1 MSSDNT
7 RRTSS
12 EKPLG
17 ALLRLAGLL
26 KPARGIMTAAILCIC
41 GFVTLNV
48 AAPKI
53 LGDATD
59 VIADTV
65 FGAGFDTG
73 RFVTLLLVA
82 ALMYAGSALLSWAQG
97 RLNARAVQLL
107 AHDLREAVEA
117 KLHRLPVS
125 YYDGQARGDVLSRAT
140 NDLDNVAQTLNQL
153 LAQLLTSTLMVIA
166 SLGMM
171 LLLSPVLA
179 LVSLMAVPLSALASV
194 VVTRRSQKHFVRQ
207 WEATGDVNALV
218 EETAT
223 GHETIKLFG
232 AQELMAKRF
241 AVHNEGLYS
250 ASSKAQFASGL
261 IIPLMAFVSNASYVG
276 VAIVGGLQF
285 LAGAM
290 SIGGI
295 QAFIQFNR
303 LFSQPLGQIG
313 GMAQVLQS
321 CAVSAGRVFE
331 LLDAPELAGD
341 AGSGLRTGADAAV
354 RPKAAFDVGTGAPA
368 AGRGVPRAA
377 DAVEITA
384 GQVSF
389 EHVSFSYRPET
400 PLIEDLTFRV
410 EPGETVAIVGH
421 TGAGKTTLVSL
432 LMRFREPAAGRI
444 TIDGADTAG
453 MDRDSLRRNFGVVLQ
468 DPWIFTGTIRENIE
482 YGLPGASEA
491 DIVAAAEASH
501 VDHFVRSLP
510 NGYSTMLSNG
520 GEPLSQGQR
529 QLLSI
534 ARARLSGRPVLI
546 LDEATSS
553 VDTRTEV
560 LIRQAM
566 HRLRSN
572 KTSFVIAH
580 RLSTIRDA
588 DLILVMDH
596 GRIVEH
602 GTHQSLL
609 ELGGYYARLHDAQFA
624 MGDGEF
630 AAVPAHAAKHRA
642 PQVNGQRSSHRTR
655 EAS

>member
-1 MSSDNT
+1 M
-7 RRTSS
+7 
-12 EKPLG
+12 
-17 ALLRLAGLL
+17 
-26 KPARGIMTAAILCIC
+26 KPARGVMTAAILCIC

-59 VIADTV
+59 VIAATV
-65 FGAGFDTG
+65 FGAQFNTG
-73 RFVTLLLVA
+73 RFVSLLLVA
-82 ALMYAGSALLSWAQG
+82 AAMYCVTALLSWAQG
-97 RLNARAVQLL
+97 RLNALAVQRL

-117 KLHRLPVS
+117 KLHRLPVA
-125 YYDGQARGDVLSRAT
+125 YYDGRSRGDVLSRAT
-140 NDLDNVAQTLNQL
+140 NDLDNVSQTLNQL
-153 LAQLLTSTLMVIA
+153 LSQLLTSTLMVIG

-171 LLLSPVLA
+171 LLLSPLLA
-179 LVSLMAVPLSALASV
+179 VVSLLAVPVSALASII
-194 VVTRRSQKHFVRQ
+194 VTRRSQKYFVRQ
-207 WEATGDVNALV
+207 WETTGDVNSLV

-223 GHETIKLFG
+223 GHETIKLFNVQP
-232 AQELMAKRF
+232 AMAVRF
-241 AVHNEGLYS
+241 AAHNDGLYA

-261 IIPLMAFVSNASYVG
+261 LVPLMGFVSNASYVG
-276 VAIVGGLQF
+276 VAIVGALQF

-290 SIGGI
+290 TIGGI

-321 CAVSAGRVFE
+321 CAVSASRVFE
-331 LLDAPELAGD
+331 LLDAAELTGEPAEPGVGARAD
-341 AGSGLRTGADAAV
+341 AGSSFDARFDAPSGRV
-354 RPKAAFDVGTGAPA
+354 AFE
-368 AGRGVPRAA
+368 R
-377 DAVEITA
+377 I
-384 GQVSF
+384 
-389 EHVSFSYRPET
+389 SFSYRPDA
-400 PLIEDLTFRV
+400 PLIEDLSFHV
-410 EPGETVAIVGH
+410 EPGQTVAIVGH

-432 LMRFREPAAGRI
+432 LMRFHELGSGRI
-444 TIDGADTAG
+444 TIDGVDIAG
-453 MDRDSLRRNFGVVLQ
+453 MGRDPLRRNFGVVLQ

-482 YGLPGASEA
+482 YGLPGASDAE
-491 DIVAAAEASH
+491 IVAAAEASH

-534 ARARLSGRPVLI
+534 ARARLSGRPILI

-602 GTHQSLL
+602 GTHHSLL
-609 ELGGYYARLHDAQFA
+609 ELGGHYARLHEAQFA
-624 MGDGEF
+624 AGGGEL
-630 AAVPAHAAKHRA
+630 AAMPVRSAKHRA
-642 PQVNGQRSSHRTR
+642 SQGER

>member
-1 MSSDNT
+1 
-7 RRTSS
+7 
-12 EKPLG
+12 
-17 ALLRLAGLL
+17 
-26 KPARGIMTAAILCIC
+26 MTAAVLCIC

-59 VIADTV
+59 VIADAV
-65 FGAGFDTG
+65 FGAQFNAG
-73 RFVTLLLVA
+73 RFVFLLLVA
-82 ALMYAGSALLSWAQG
+82 VSMYAVAALLSWAQG
-97 RLNARAVQLL
+97 RLNALAVQRL

-117 KLHRLPVS
+117 KLHRLPVA
-125 YYDGQARGDVLSRAT
+125 YYDGRSRGDVLSRAT

-153 LAQLLTSTLMVIA
+153 LAQLLTSTLMVIG

-171 LLLSPVLA
+171 LLLSPLLA
-179 LVSLMAVPLSALASV
+179 LVSLMAVPVSALASI
-194 VVTRRSQKHFVRQ
+194 VVTRRSQKYFVRQ
-207 WEATGDVNALV
+207 WEATGDVNSLV

-223 GHETIKLFG
+223 GHETIKLFS
-232 AQELMAKRF
+232 AQSAMAARF
-241 AVHNEGLYS
+241 AAHNDGLYS
-250 ASSKAQFASGL
+250 ASSQAQFASGL
-261 IIPLMAFVSNASYVG
+261 LVPLMAFVSNASYVG
-276 VAIVGGLQF
+276 VAIVGALQF

-321 CAVSAGRVFE
+321 CAVSASRVFE
-331 LLDAPELAGD
+331 LLDAPELTAEPGRGARMV
-341 AGSGLRTGADAAV
+341 AGSAAQSDAQFQT
-354 RPKAAFDVGTGAPA
+354 RFDAQFEAEFDARFDLPS
-368 AGRGVPRAA
+368 GR
-377 DAVEITA
+377 
-384 GQVSF
+384 VSF
-389 EHVSFSYRPET
+389 ERISFSYRADA
-400 PLIEDLTFRV
+400 PLIEDLSFRV
-410 EPGETVAIVGH
+410 EPGQTVAIVGH

-432 LMRFREPAAGRI
+432 LMRFHELGSGRI
-444 TIDGADTAG
+444 TIDGVDIAG
-453 MDRDSLRRNFGVVLQ
+453 MRRDALRRNFGVVLQ

-534 ARARLSGRPVLI
+534 ARARLSGRPILI

-602 GTHQSLL
+602 GTHHSLL
-609 ELGGYYARLHDAQFA
+609 ELGGHYARLHDAQFA
-624 MGDGEF
+624 AGDG
-630 AAVPAHAAKHRA
+630 ALAVMPVRTAKHRA
-642 PQVNGQRSSHRTR
+642 DQRER

>member
-1 MSSDNT
+1 MSS
-7 RRTSS
+7 
-12 EKPLG
+12 EGEHLAIPAKPSRS
-17 ALLRLAGLL
+17 LLRLVGLM
-26 KPARGIMTAAILCIC
+26 KPSLGIMTAAILCIC

-59 VIADTV
+59 VIAAAV
-65 FGAGFDTG
+65 FGAQFDAG
-73 RFVTLLLVA
+73 HFVFLLLLA
-82 ALMYAGSALLSWAQG
+82 AGMYCVTSLLSWAQG
-97 RLNARAVQLL
+97 RLNALAVQRL
-107 AHDLREAVEA
+107 AHDLREAVEG
-117 KLHRLPVS
+117 KLHRLPVA
-125 YYDGQARGDVLSRAT
+125 YYDGRSRGDVLSRAT
-140 NDLDNVAQTLNQL
+140 NDLDNVSQTLNQL
-153 LAQLLTSTLMVIA
+153 LSQLLTSTLMVIG
-166 SLGMM
+166 SLVMM
-171 LLLSPVLA
+171 LLLSPLLA
-179 LVSLMAVPLSALASV
+179 VVSLLAVPVSALASII
-194 VVTRRSQKHFVRQ
+194 VTRRSQKYFVRQ
-207 WEATGDVNALV
+207 WEATSDVNSLV

-223 GHETIKLFG
+223 GHETIKLFN
-232 AQELMAKRF
+232 AQSSMAVRF
-241 AVHNEGLYS
+241 ADHNDGLYA

-261 IIPLMAFVSNASYVG
+261 LVPLMAFVSNASYVG
-276 VAIVGGLQF
+276 VAIVGALQF

-313 GMAQVLQS
+313 GLAQVLQS
-321 CAVSAGRVFE
+321 CAVSASRVFE
-331 LLDAPELAGD
+331 LLDAAELTGERAEQGANARADSGPGLESRFD
-341 AGSGLRTGADAAV
+341 AQFDAPSGRVA
-354 RPKAAFDVGTGAPA
+354 
-368 AGRGVPRAA
+368 
-377 DAVEITA
+377 
-384 GQVSF
+384 F
-389 EHVSFSYRPET
+389 EHISFSYRPDA
-400 PLIEDLTFRV
+400 PLIEDLSFQV
-410 EPGETVAIVGH
+410 EPGQTVAIVGH

-432 LMRFREPAAGRI
+432 LMRFHELGSGRI
-444 TIDGADTAG
+444 TIDGVDIAG
-453 MDRDSLRRNFGVVLQ
+453 MGRDALRRNFGVVLQ

-482 YGLPGASEA
+482 YGFPGAGEA
-491 DIVAAAEASH
+491 EIVAAAEASH

-534 ARARLSGRPVLI
+534 ARARLSGRPILI

-602 GTHQSLL
+602 GTHHSLL
-609 ELGGYYARLHDAQFA
+609 ALGGHYAHLHEAQFA
-624 MGDGEF
+624 AGGGEL
-630 AAVPAHAAKHRA
+630 AAMPVRSAKHRA
-642 PQVNGQRSSHRTR
+642 GQGER

>member
-1 MSSDNT
+1 MKSADEPPAVT
-7 RRTSS
+7 AKPRRSLFRLVGLM
-12 EKPLG
+12 KPS
-17 ALLRLAGLL
+17 
-26 KPARGIMTAAILCIC
+26 RGIMTAAILCIW

-59 VIADTV
+59 VIAAAV
-65 FGAGFDTG
+65 FGAQFDAG
-73 RFVTLLLVA
+73 RFVFLLLLAAGMYCVA
-82 ALMYAGSALLSWAQG
+82 SLLSWVQG
-97 RLNARAVQLL
+97 RLNAFAVQRL
-107 AHDLREAVEA
+107 AYDLREAVEA
-117 KLHRLPVS
+117 KLHRLPLA
-125 YYDGQARGDVLSRAT
+125 YYDGRSRGDVLSRAT
-140 NDLDNVAQTLNQL
+140 NDLDNVSQTLNQL
-153 LAQLLTSTLMVIA
+153 LSQLLTSTLMVIG
-166 SLGMM
+166 SLAMM
-171 LLLSPVLA
+171 LLLSPLLA
-179 LVSLMAVPLSALASV
+179 VVSLLAVPVSALASI

-207 WEATGDVNALV
+207 WEATGDVNSLV

-223 GHETIKLFG
+223 GHETIKLFN
-232 AQELMAKRF
+232 AQPSMAVRF
-241 AVHNEGLYS
+241 ADHNDGLYA

-261 IIPLMAFVSNASYVG
+261 LAPIMAFVSNASYVG
-276 VAIVGGLQF
+276 VAIVGALQF

-321 CAVSAGRVFE
+321 CAVSARRVFE
-331 LLDAPELAGD
+331 LLDAAELTPEPAEPVAG
-341 AGSGLRTGADAAV
+341 ARADADSGFE
-354 RPKAAFDVGTGAPA
+354 PP
-368 AGRGVPRAA
+368 AGR
-377 DAVEITA
+377 
-384 GQVSF
+384 VSF
-389 EHVSFSYRPET
+389 ERISFSYRPDA
-400 PLIEDLTFRV
+400 PLIEDLSFEV
-410 EPGETVAIVGH
+410 GPGQTVAIVGH
-421 TGAGKTTLVSL
+421 TGAGKTTLISL
-432 LMRFREPAAGRI
+432 LMRFHELDAGRI
-444 TIDGADTAG
+444 TIDGVDIAG
-453 MDRDSLRRNFGVVLQ
+453 MGRDALRRNFGVVLQ

-491 DIVAAAEASH
+491 EIVAAAEASH

-510 NGYSTMLSNG
+510 NGYSTLLSNG
-520 GEPLSQGQR
+520 GEPLSLGQR

-534 ARARLSGRPVLI
+534 ARARLSGRPILI

-602 GTHQSLL
+602 GTHHSLL
-609 ELGGYYARLHDAQFA
+609 ALGGHYAHLHEAQFA
-624 MGDGEF
+624 AGGGEL
-630 AAVPAHAAKHRA
+630 AVIPARSAKHRA
-642 PQVNGQRSSHRTR
+642 AHGER
-655 EAS
+655 ETS

>member
-1 MSSDNT
+1 MSS
-7 RRTSS
+7 
-12 EKPLG
+12 EGEHLAGPAKPSRS
-17 ALLRLAGLL
+17 LLRLVGLM
-26 KPARGIMTAAILCIC
+26 KPSRGIMTTAIMCIC

-59 VIADTV
+59 VIAAAV
-65 FGAGFDTG
+65 FGAQFDAG
-73 RFVTLLLVA
+73 RFVFLLLVA
-82 ALMYAGSALLSWAQG
+82 TGMYCVTSLLSWAQG
-97 RLNARAVQLL
+97 RLNALAVQRL
-107 AHDLREAVEA
+107 AYDLREAVEA
-117 KLHRLPVS
+117 KLHRLPLA
-125 YYDGQARGDVLSRAT
+125 YYDGRSRGDVLSRAT
-140 NDLDNVAQTLNQL
+140 NDLDNVSQTLNQL
-153 LAQLLTSTLMVIA
+153 LSQLLTSTLMVIG

-171 LLLSPVLA
+171 LLLSPLLA
-179 LVSLMAVPLSALASV
+179 VVSLLAVPVSALASI
-194 VVTRRSQKHFVRQ
+194 VVTRRSQKYFVRQ
-207 WEATGDVNALV
+207 WEATGDVNSLV

-223 GHETIKLFG
+223 GHETIKLFN
-232 AQELMAKRF
+232 AQSSMAVRF
-241 AVHNEGLYS
+241 ADHNDGLYA

-261 IIPLMAFVSNASYVG
+261 LVPLMAFVSNASYVG
-276 VAIVGGLQF
+276 VAIVGALQF

-321 CAVSAGRVFE
+321 CAVSASRVFE
-331 LLDAPELAGD
+331 LLDAAELTREPAEPDGGARTD
-341 AGSGLRTGADAAV
+341 AGSGFESPSGRV
-354 RPKAAFDVGTGAPA
+354 AFE
-368 AGRGVPRAA
+368 R
-377 DAVEITA
+377 I
-384 GQVSF
+384 
-389 EHVSFSYRPET
+389 SFSYRPEA
-400 PLIEDLTFRV
+400 PLIEDLSFHV
-410 EPGETVAIVGH
+410 EPGQTVAIVGH
-421 TGAGKTTLVSL
+421 TGAGKTTLISL
-432 LMRFREPAAGRI
+432 LMRFHELGSGRI
-444 TIDGADTAG
+444 TIDGVDIAG
-453 MDRDSLRRNFGVVLQ
+453 MGRDVLRRNFGVVLQ

-491 DIVAAAEASH
+491 EIVAAAEASH

-520 GEPLSQGQR
+520 GDPLSQGQR

-534 ARARLSGRPVLI
+534 ARARLSGRPILI

-560 LIRQAM
+560 HIRQAM

-602 GTHQSLL
+602 GTHHSLL
-609 ELGGYYARLHDAQFA
+609 ELGGHYTHLHEAQYGAGGGELAA
-624 MGDGEF
+624 MP
-630 AAVPAHAAKHRA
+630 VKSAKHRA
-642 PQVNGQRSSHRTR
+642 GQGER

>member
-1 MSSDNT
+1 MSGDSAH
-7 RRTSS
+7 RTPA
-12 EKPLG
+12 EKP
-17 ALLRLAGLL
+17 APSLLRLAGLL
-26 KPARGIMTAAILCIC
+26 KPSRGVMTAAILCIC
-41 GFVTLNV
+41 GFATLNV

-59 VIADTV
+59 VIAATV
-65 FGAGFDTG
+65 FGAPFNTG
-73 RFVTLLLVA
+73 RFVMLLLVA
-82 ALMYAGSALLSWAQG
+82 ASMYAVASLLSWAQG
-97 RLNARAVQLL
+97 RLNALAVQRL

-117 KLHRLPVS
+117 KLHRLPVA
-125 YYDGQARGDVLSRAT
+125 YYDGRSRGDVLSRAT

-153 LAQLLTSTLMVIA
+153 LAQLLTSALMVIG

-171 LLLSPVLA
+171 LLLSPLLA
-179 LVSLMAVPLSALASV
+179 LVSLLAVPVSALASV
-194 VVTRRSQKHFVRQ
+194 VVTRRSQKYFVRQ
-207 WEATGDVNALV
+207 WEATGDVNSLV

-232 AQELMAKRF
+232 ARSAMADRF
-241 AVHNEGLYS
+241 AAHNDGLYS

-261 IIPLMAFVSNASYVG
+261 LMPLMAFVSNASYVG
-276 VAIVGGLQF
+276 VAIVGAFQF

-321 CAVSAGRVFE
+321 CAVSASRVFE
-331 LLDAPELAGD
+331 LLDEPELSTETATGV
-341 AGSGLRTGADAAV
+341 RTGAGSVTGSGRQPDAQ
-354 RPKAAFDVGTGAPA
+354 FDLPS
-368 AGRGVPRAA
+368 GR
-377 DAVEITA
+377 
-384 GQVSF
+384 VSF
-389 EHVSFSYRPET
+389 ERIVFSYRADA
-400 PLIEDLTFRV
+400 PLIEDLSFRV
-410 EPGETVAIVGH
+410 EPGQTVAIVGH
-421 TGAGKTTLVSL
+421 TGAGKTTLISL
-432 LMRFREPAAGRI
+432 LMRFHELGSGKI
-444 TIDGADTAG
+444 TIDGADIAG
-453 MDRDSLRRNFGVVLQ
+453 MGRDDLRRNFGVVLQ

-482 YGLPGASEA
+482 YGCPGASDA
-491 DIVAAAEASH
+491 DIVAAAEASY

-534 ARARLSGRPVLI
+534 ARARLSGRPILI

-602 GTHQSLL
+602 GTHHSLL
-609 ELGGYYARLHDAQFA
+609 ELGGHYARLHDAQFA
-624 MGDGEF
+624 VGDGEL
-630 AAVPAHAAKHRA
+630 AATPARTAKHRA
-642 PQVNGQRSSHRTR
+642 VRR
-655 EAS
+655 ESEDS

>member
-1 MSSDNT
+1 M
-7 RRTSS
+7 
-12 EKPLG
+12 
-17 ALLRLAGLL
+17 
-26 KPARGIMTAAILCIC
+26 KPARGVMTAAILCIC

-59 VIADTV
+59 VIAAAV
-65 FGAGFDTG
+65 FGARFDTG
-73 RFVTLLLVA
+73 RFVLLLLVA
-82 ALMYAGSALLSWAQG
+82 AAMYCVTALLSWAQG
-97 RLNARAVQLL
+97 RLNALAVQRLS
-107 AHDLREAVEA
+107 HDLREAVEA
-117 KLHRLPVS
+117 KLHRLPVA
-125 YYDGQARGDVLSRAT
+125 YYDGRSRGDVLSRAT
-140 NDLDNVAQTLNQL
+140 NDLDNVSQTLNQL
-153 LAQLLTSTLMVIA
+153 LSQLLTSTLMVIG

-171 LLLSPVLA
+171 LLLSPLLA
-179 LVSLMAVPLSALASV
+179 VVSLLAVPVSALASI
-194 VVTRRSQKHFVRQ
+194 VVTRRSQKYFVRQ
-207 WEATGDVNALV
+207 WEATGDVNSLV

-223 GHETIKLFG
+223 GHETIKLFN
-232 AQELMAKRF
+232 AQSAMAVRF
-241 AVHNEGLYS
+241 AAHNDGLYA

-261 IIPLMAFVSNASYVG
+261 LVPLMAFVSNASYVG
-276 VAIVGGLQF
+276 VAIVGALQF

-331 LLDAPELAGD
+331 LLDAAELTGEPAEPGVGARAD
-341 AGSGLRTGADAAV
+341 AGSG
-354 RPKAAFDVGTGAPA
+354 FDAPA
-368 AGRGVPRAA
+368 GRVA
-377 DAVEITA
+377 
-384 GQVSF
+384 F
-389 EHVSFSYRPET
+389 ERISFSYRPDA
-400 PLIEDLTFRV
+400 PLIEDLSFHV
-410 EPGETVAIVGH
+410 EPEQTVAIVGH

-432 LMRFREPAAGRI
+432 LMRFHELGSGRI
-444 TIDGADTAG
+444 TIDGVDIAG
-453 MDRDSLRRNFGVVLQ
+453 MGRDALRRNFGVVLQ

-491 DIVAAAEASH
+491 EIVAAAEASH

-534 ARARLSGRPVLI
+534 ARARLSGRPILI

-602 GTHQSLL
+602 GTHHSLL
-609 ELGGYYARLHDAQFA
+609 ERGGHYARLHEAQYA
-624 MGDGEF
+624 AGGGEL
-630 AAVPAHAAKHRA
+630 AVMPVRSAKHRA
-642 PQVNGQRSSHRTR
+642 SQGER

>member
-1 MSSDNT
+1 
-7 RRTSS
+7 
-12 EKPLG
+12 
-17 ALLRLAGLL
+17 
-26 KPARGIMTAAILCIC
+26 MTAAILCIC

-48 AAPKI
+48 AAPKV

-59 VIADTV
+59 VIAAAV
-65 FGAGFDTG
+65 FGAQFNTE
-73 RFVTLLLVA
+73 RFVLLLLVA
-82 ALMYAGSALLSWAQG
+82 ASMYAVASLLSWSQG
-97 RLNARAVQLL
+97 RLNALAVQRL

-117 KLHRLPVS
+117 KLHRLPVA
-125 YYDGQARGDVLSRAT
+125 YYDARSRGDVLSRAT

-153 LAQLLTSTLMVIA
+153 LAQLLTSALMAIG
-166 SLGMM
+166 SLAMM

-179 LVSLMAVPLSALASV
+179 VVSLLAVPLSALVSI
-194 VVTRRSQKHFVRQ
+194 VVTRRSQKYFVRQ
-207 WEATGDVNALV
+207 WEATGDVNSLV

-223 GHETIKLFG
+223 GHKTIKLFG
-232 AQELMAKRF
+232 AKSAMAARF
-241 AVHNEGLYS
+241 ADHNDGLYF

-261 IIPLMAFVSNASYVG
+261 LVPLMAFVSNASYVG

-321 CAVSAGRVFE
+321 CAVSASRVFE
-331 LLDAPELAGD
+331 LLDAAELTGEPTETGYGVGAEAAPGV
-341 AGSGLRTGADAAV
+341 GGGLDSR
-354 RPKAAFDVGTGAPA
+354 FDFP
-368 AGRGVPRAA
+368 AGR
-377 DAVEITA
+377 I
-384 GQVSF
+384 SF
-389 EHVSFSYRPET
+389 DRISFSYRPDA
-400 PLIEDLTFRV
+400 PLIEDLSFTV
-410 EPGETVAIVGH
+410 EPGQTVAIVGH
-421 TGAGKTTLVSL
+421 TGAGKTTLISL
-432 LMRFREPAAGRI
+432 LMRFHELDSGRI
-444 TIDGADTAG
+444 TIDGVDIAG
-453 MDRDSLRRNFGVVLQ
+453 MGRDVLRRNFGVVLQ

-534 ARARLSGRPVLI
+534 ARARLSGRPLLI

-566 HRLRSN
+566 HRLRRN

-602 GTHQSLL
+602 GTHHSLL
-609 ELGGYYARLHDAQFA
+609 ELGGHYSRLHEAQFA
-624 MGDGEF
+624 VGDGE
-630 AAVPAHAAKHRA
+630 AAAAPVRTAKHRA
-642 PQVNGQRSSHRTR
+642 VQR
-655 EAS
+655 EGNAS

>member
-1 MSSDNT
+1 
-7 RRTSS
+7 
-12 EKPLG
+12 
-17 ALLRLAGLL
+17 
-26 KPARGIMTAAILCIC
+26 MTTAILCIC

-59 VIADTV
+59 VIAAAV
-65 FGAGFDTG
+65 FGAQFDAG
-73 RFVTLLLVA
+73 RFVFLLLLA
-82 ALMYAGSALLSWAQG
+82 AGMYCVTSLLSWAQG
-97 RLNARAVQLL
+97 RLNALAVQRL
-107 AHDLREAVEA
+107 AYDLREAVEA
-117 KLHRLPVS
+117 KLHRLPVA
-125 YYDGQARGDVLSRAT
+125 YYDGRSRGDVLSRAT
-140 NDLDNVAQTLNQL
+140 NDLDNVSQTLNQL
-153 LAQLLTSTLMVIA
+153 LSQLLTSTLMVIG

-171 LLLSPVLA
+171 LLLSPLLA
-179 LVSLMAVPLSALASV
+179 LVSLLAVPVSALASI
-194 VVTRRSQKHFVRQ
+194 VVTRRSQKYFVRQ
-207 WEATGDVNALV
+207 WEATGDVNSLV

-223 GHETIKLFG
+223 GHETIKLFN
-232 AQELMAKRF
+232 AQSSMAVRF
-241 AVHNEGLYS
+241 ADHNDGLYA

-261 IIPLMAFVSNASYVG
+261 LVPLMAFVSNASYVG
-276 VAIVGGLQF
+276 VAIVGALQF

-321 CAVSAGRVFE
+321 CAVSASRVFE
-331 LLDAPELAGD
+331 LLDAAELTREPEEPDDGARAV
-341 AGSGLRTGADAAV
+341 AGS
-354 RPKAAFDVGTGAPA
+354 AFDSRFDAPS
-368 AGRGVPRAA
+368 GRVAFER
-377 DAVEITA
+377 I
-384 GQVSF
+384 SF
-389 EHVSFSYRPET
+389 RYRPDA
-400 PLIEDLTFRV
+400 PLIEDLSFHV
-410 EPGETVAIVGH
+410 EPGQTVAIVGH
-421 TGAGKTTLVSL
+421 TGAGKTTLISL
-432 LMRFREPAAGRI
+432 LMRFHELGSGRI
-444 TIDGADTAG
+444 TIDGVDIAG
-453 MDRDSLRRNFGVVLQ
+453 MGRDALRRNFGVVLQ

-491 DIVAAAEASH
+491 EIVAAAEASH

-520 GEPLSQGQR
+520 GDPLSQGQR

-534 ARARLSGRPVLI
+534 ARARLSGRPILI

-560 LIRQAM
+560 LIRQAL

-602 GTHQSLL
+602 GTHHSLL
-609 ELGGYYARLHDAQFA
+609 ELGGHYTHLHEAQYAAGGGELAA
-624 MGDGEF
+624 MP
-630 AAVPAHAAKHRA
+630 VKSAKHRA
-642 PQVNGQRSSHRTR
+642 GQGER

>member
-1 MSSDNT
+1 
-7 RRTSS
+7 
-12 EKPLG
+12 
-17 ALLRLAGLL
+17 
-26 KPARGIMTAAILCIC
+26 MTAAILCIC

-59 VIADTV
+59 VIAAAV
-65 FGAGFDTG
+65 FGAQFDAG
-73 RFVTLLLVA
+73 RFVFLLLVA
-82 ALMYAGSALLSWAQG
+82 AGMYCVTSLLSWAQG
-97 RLNARAVQLL
+97 RLNALAVQRL
-107 AHDLREAVEA
+107 AYDLREAVEA
-117 KLHRLPVS
+117 KLHRLPLA
-125 YYDGQARGDVLSRAT
+125 YYDGRSRGEVLSRAT
-140 NDLDNVAQTLNQL
+140 NDLDNVSQTLNQL
-153 LAQLLTSTLMVIA
+153 LSQLLTSTLMVIG
-166 SLGMM
+166 SLAMM
-171 LLLSPVLA
+171 LLLSPLLA
-179 LVSLMAVPLSALASV
+179 VVSLMAVPVSALASI
-194 VVTRRSQKHFVRQ
+194 VVTRRSQKYFVRQ
-207 WEATGDVNALV
+207 WEATGDVNSLV

-223 GHETIKLFG
+223 GHETIKLFN
-232 AQELMAKRF
+232 AQSSMAARF
-241 AVHNEGLYS
+241 AEHNDGLYA

-261 IIPLMAFVSNASYVG
+261 LVPLMAFVSNASYVG
-276 VAIVGGLQF
+276 VAIVGALQF
-285 LAGAM
+285 LAGRM

-331 LLDAPELAGD
+331 LLDAAELTAELSEQ
-341 AGSGLRTGADAAV
+341 GSGARAEDSSFDARFDLPSGRV
-354 RPKAAFDVGTGAPA
+354 AFE
-368 AGRGVPRAA
+368 R
-377 DAVEITA
+377 I
-384 GQVSF
+384 
-389 EHVSFSYRPET
+389 SFSYRPDA
-400 PLIEDLTFRV
+400 PLIEDLSFHV
-410 EPGETVAIVGH
+410 EPGQTVAIVGH

-432 LMRFREPAAGRI
+432 LMRFHELGSGRI
-444 TIDGADTAG
+444 TIDGVDIAG
-453 MDRDSLRRNFGVVLQ
+453 MGRDALRRNFGVVLQ

-491 DIVAAAEASH
+491 DVVAAAEASH

-520 GEPLSQGQR
+520 GDPLSQGQR

-534 ARARLSGRPVLI
+534 ARARLSGRPILI

-602 GTHQSLL
+602 GTHHSLL
-609 ELGGYYARLHDAQFA
+609 ELGGHYTRLHEAQYALGGGELAA
-624 MGDGEF
+624 MP
-630 AAVPAHAAKHRA
+630 VKSAKHRA
-642 PQVNGQRSSHRTR
+642 GQGER

>member
-1 MSSDNT
+1 
-7 RRTSS
+7 
-12 EKPLG
+12 
-17 ALLRLAGLL
+17 
-26 KPARGIMTAAILCIC
+26 MTTAILCIC
-41 GFVTLNV
+41 GFATLNV

-59 VIADTV
+59 VIAATV
-65 FGAGFDTG
+65 FGAPFNTG
-73 RFVTLLLVA
+73 RFVMLLLVA
-82 ALMYAGSALLSWAQG
+82 ASMYAIASLLSWAQG
-97 RLNARAVQLL
+97 RLNAIAVQRL

-117 KLHRLPVS
+117 KLHRLPVA
-125 YYDGQARGDVLSRAT
+125 YYDGRSRGDVLSRAT

-153 LAQLLTSTLMVIA
+153 LAQLLTSVLMVIG

-171 LLLSPVLA
+171 LLLSPLLA
-179 LVSLMAVPLSALASV
+179 LVSLLAVPISALASV
-194 VVTRRSQKHFVRQ
+194 VVTRRSQKYFVRQ
-207 WEATGDVNALV
+207 WEATGDVNSLV

-232 AQELMAKRF
+232 AQSAMAVRF
-241 AVHNEGLYS
+241 AAHNDGLYS

-261 IIPLMAFVSNASYVG
+261 LMPLMAFVSNASYVG
-276 VAIVGGLQF
+276 VAIVGALQF

-321 CAVSAGRVFE
+321 CAVSASRVFE
-331 LLDAPELAGD
+331 LLDEPELSTEIGTGVRTE
-341 AGSGLRTGADAAV
+341 AGSVMGSGGQPDAQ
-354 RPKAAFDVGTGAPA
+354 FDLPS
-368 AGRGVPRAA
+368 GR
-377 DAVEITA
+377 I
-384 GQVSF
+384 SF
-389 EHVSFSYRPET
+389 EHIAFSYRADA
-400 PLIEDLTFRV
+400 PLIEDLSFRV
-410 EPGETVAIVGH
+410 EPGQTVAIVGH
-421 TGAGKTTLVSL
+421 TGAGKTTLISL
-432 LMRFREPAAGRI
+432 LMRFHELGSGKI
-444 TIDGADTAG
+444 TIDGADIADMG
-453 MDRDSLRRNFGVVLQ
+453 RDALRRNFGVVLQ

-482 YGLPGASEA
+482 YGRPGASDA

-510 NGYSTMLSNG
+510 NGYSTLLSNG

-534 ARARLSGRPVLI
+534 ARARLSGRPILI

-602 GTHQSLL
+602 GTHHSLL
-609 ELGGYYARLHDAQFA
+609 ELGGHYARLHDAQFA
-624 MGDGEF
+624 VGDGEL
-630 AAVPAHAAKHRA
+630 AVTPARTAKHRGV
-642 PQVNGQRSSHRTR
+642 QGES

>member
-1 MSSDNT
+1 
-7 RRTSS
+7 
-12 EKPLG
+12 
-17 ALLRLAGLL
+17 
-26 KPARGIMTAAILCIC
+26 MTTGILCIC

-59 VIADTV
+59 VIVAAV
-65 FGAGFDTG
+65 FGAQFDAG
-73 RFVTLLLVA
+73 RFVFLLLVA
-82 ALMYAGSALLSWAQG
+82 AGMYCVTSLLSWAQG
-97 RLNARAVQLL
+97 RLNALAVQRL
-107 AHDLREAVEA
+107 AYDLREAVEA
-117 KLHRLPVS
+117 KLHRLPLA
-125 YYDGQARGDVLSRAT
+125 YYDGRSRGEVLSRAT
-140 NDLDNVAQTLNQL
+140 NDLDNVSQTLNQL
-153 LAQLLTSTLMVIA
+153 LSQLLTSTLMVIG
-166 SLGMM
+166 SLAMM
-171 LLLSPVLA
+171 LLLSPLLA
-179 LVSLMAVPLSALASV
+179 VVSLMAVPVSALASI
-194 VVTRRSQKHFVRQ
+194 VVTRRSQKYFVRQ
-207 WEATGDVNALV
+207 WEATGDVNSLV

-223 GHETIKLFG
+223 GHETIKLFN
-232 AQELMAKRF
+232 AQSSMAVRF
-241 AVHNEGLYS
+241 ADHNDGLYA

-261 IIPLMAFVSNASYVG
+261 LVPLMAFVSNASYVG
-276 VAIVGGLQF
+276 VAIVGALQF
-285 LAGAM
+285 LAGRM

-331 LLDAPELAGD
+331 LLDAAELTAELSEEGSSARTD
-341 AGSGLRTGADAAV
+341 AGSG
-354 RPKAAFDVGTGAPA
+354 FDSPS
-368 AGRGVPRAA
+368 GRVA
-377 DAVEITA
+377 
-384 GQVSF
+384 F
-389 EHVSFSYRPET
+389 EHISFSYRPDA
-400 PLIEDLTFRV
+400 PLIEDLSFHV
-410 EPGETVAIVGH
+410 EPGQTVAIVGH
-421 TGAGKTTLVSL
+421 TGAGKTTLISL
-432 LMRFREPAAGRI
+432 LMRFHELGSGRI
-444 TIDGADTAG
+444 TIDGVDIAG
-453 MDRDSLRRNFGVVLQ
+453 MGRDVLRRNFGVVLQ

-491 DIVAAAEASH
+491 EIVAAAEASH

-520 GEPLSQGQR
+520 GDPLSQGQR

-534 ARARLSGRPVLI
+534 ARARLSGRPILI

-602 GTHQSLL
+602 GTHHSLL
-609 ELGGYYARLHDAQFA
+609 ELGGHYTHLHEAQYAAGGGELAA
-624 MGDGEF
+624 MP
-630 AAVPAHAAKHRA
+630 VKSAKHRA
-642 PQVNGQRSSHRTR
+642 GQGER

>member
-1 MSSDNT
+1 
-7 RRTSS
+7 
-12 EKPLG
+12 
-17 ALLRLAGLL
+17 
-26 KPARGIMTAAILCIC
+26 MTAAILCIC

-59 VIADTV
+59 VIAAAV
-65 FGAGFDTG
+65 FGAQFDAG
-73 RFVTLLLVA
+73 RFVFLLLVA
-82 ALMYAGSALLSWAQG
+82 AGMYCVTSLLSWVQG
-97 RLNARAVQLL
+97 RLNALAVQRL

-117 KLHRLPVS
+117 KLHRLPVA
-125 YYDGQARGDVLSRAT
+125 YYDGRTRGDVLSRAT
-140 NDLDNVAQTLNQL
+140 NDLDNVSQTLNQL
-153 LAQLLTSTLMVIA
+153 LSQLLTSTLMVIG
-166 SLGMM
+166 SLAMM
-171 LLLSPVLA
+171 LLLSPLLA
-179 LVSLMAVPLSALASV
+179 VVSLLAVPVSALASI
-194 VVTRRSQKHFVRQ
+194 VVTRRSQKYFVRQ
-207 WEATGDVNALV
+207 WEATGDVNSLV

-223 GHETIKLFG
+223 GHETIKLFN
-232 AQELMAKRF
+232 AQSAMAVRF
-241 AVHNEGLYS
+241 ADHNDGLYA

-261 IIPLMAFVSNASYVG
+261 LVPLMAFVSNASYVG
-276 VAIVGGLQF
+276 VAIVGALQF

-290 SIGGI
+290 TIGGI

-321 CAVSAGRVFE
+321 CAVSASRVFE
-331 LLDAPELAGD
+331 LLDAAELAGEPSE
-341 AGSGLRTGADAAV
+341 GSGARADGSSFDARFDLPSGRV
-354 RPKAAFDVGTGAPA
+354 AFE
-368 AGRGVPRAA
+368 R
-377 DAVEITA
+377 I
-384 GQVSF
+384 
-389 EHVSFSYRPET
+389 SFSYRPDA
-400 PLIEDLTFRV
+400 PLIEDLSFHV
-410 EPGETVAIVGH
+410 EPGQTVAIVGH

-432 LMRFREPAAGRI
+432 LMRFHELGSGRI
-444 TIDGADTAG
+444 TIDGVDIAG
-453 MDRDSLRRNFGVVLQ
+453 MGRDALRRNFGVVLQ

-491 DIVAAAEASH
+491 DVVAAAEASH

-534 ARARLSGRPVLI
+534 ARARLSGRPILI

-602 GTHQSLL
+602 GTHHSLL
-609 ELGGYYARLHDAQFA
+609 VLGGHYAHLHEAQFA
-624 MGDGEF
+624 AGGGGLTVMP
-630 AAVPAHAAKHRA
+630 VRSAKHRA
-642 PQVNGQRSSHRTR
+642 EHGER
-655 EAS
+655 EANEPA

>member
-1 MSSDNT
+1 MSSEGEHLAVT
-7 RRTSS
+7 A
-12 EKPLG
+12 KPSR
-17 ALLRLAGLL
+17 ALLRLVGLM
-26 KPARGIMTAAILCIC
+26 KPSKGIMTTAILCIC

-59 VIADTV
+59 VIAAAV
-65 FGAGFDTG
+65 FGAQFDAG
-73 RFVTLLLVA
+73 RFVFLLLLA
-82 ALMYAGSALLSWAQG
+82 AGMYCVTSLLSWAQG
-97 RLNARAVQLL
+97 RLNALAVQRL
-107 AHDLREAVEA
+107 AYDLREAVEA
-117 KLHRLPVS
+117 KLHRLPVA
-125 YYDGQARGDVLSRAT
+125 YYDGRSRGDVLSRAT
-140 NDLDNVAQTLNQL
+140 NDLDNVSQTLNQL
-153 LAQLLTSTLMVIA
+153 LSQLLTSTLMVIG

-171 LLLSPVLA
+171 LLLSPLLA
-179 LVSLMAVPLSALASV
+179 VVSLLAVPVSALASI
-194 VVTRRSQKHFVRQ
+194 VVTRRSQKYFVRQ
-207 WEATGDVNALV
+207 WEATGDVNSLV

-223 GHETIKLFG
+223 GHETIKLFN
-232 AQELMAKRF
+232 AQSSMAVRF
-241 AVHNEGLYS
+241 ADHNDGLYA

-261 IIPLMAFVSNASYVG
+261 LVPLMAFVSNASYVG
-276 VAIVGGLQF
+276 VAIVGALQF

-290 SIGGI
+290 TIGGI

-321 CAVSAGRVFE
+321 CAVSASRVFE
-331 LLDAPELAGD
+331 LLDAAELTREPAEPDGGARAD
-341 AGSGLRTGADAAV
+341 AGSGFDSRFDAPSGRV
-354 RPKAAFDVGTGAPA
+354 AFE
-368 AGRGVPRAA
+368 R
-377 DAVEITA
+377 I
-384 GQVSF
+384 
-389 EHVSFSYRPET
+389 SFSYRPEA
-400 PLIEDLTFRV
+400 PLIEDLSFHV
-410 EPGETVAIVGH
+410 EPGQTVAIVGH
-421 TGAGKTTLVSL
+421 TGAGKTTLISL
-432 LMRFREPAAGRI
+432 LMRFHELGSGRI
-444 TIDGADTAG
+444 TIDGVDIASMG
-453 MDRDSLRRNFGVVLQ
+453 RDALRRNFGVVLQ

-491 DIVAAAEASH
+491 EIVAAAEASH

-520 GEPLSQGQR
+520 GDPLSQGQR

-534 ARARLSGRPVLI
+534 ARARLSGRPILI

-602 GTHQSLL
+602 GTHHSLL
-609 ELGGYYARLHDAQFA
+609 ALGGHYTHLHEAQYAAGGDELAA
-624 MGDGEF
+624 MP
-630 AAVPAHAAKHRA
+630 VKSAKHRA
-642 PQVNGQRSSHRTR
+642 GQGER

>member
-1 MSSDNT
+1 MSSEGEHPGVTPNPS
-7 RRTSS
+7 RS
-12 EKPLG
+12 
-17 ALLRLAGLL
+17 LLRLVGLM

-59 VIADTV
+59 VIAAAV
-65 FGAGFDTG
+65 FGAQFDAG
-73 RFVTLLLVA
+73 RFVFLLLVA
-82 ALMYAGSALLSWAQG
+82 AGMYCVTSLLSWAQG
-97 RLNARAVQLL
+97 RLNALAVQRL
-107 AHDLREAVEA
+107 AYDLREAVEA
-117 KLHRLPVS
+117 KLHRLPLA
-125 YYDGQARGDVLSRAT
+125 YYDGRSRGEVLSRAT
-140 NDLDNVAQTLNQL
+140 NDLDNVSQTLNQL
-153 LAQLLTSTLMVIA
+153 LSQLLTSTLMVIG
-166 SLGMM
+166 SLAMM
-171 LLLSPVLA
+171 LLLSPLLA
-179 LVSLMAVPLSALASV
+179 VVSLMAVPVSALASI
-194 VVTRRSQKHFVRQ
+194 VVTRRSQKYFVRQ
-207 WEATGDVNALV
+207 WEATGDVNSLV

-223 GHETIKLFG
+223 GHETIKLFN
-232 AQELMAKRF
+232 AQSSMAVRF
-241 AVHNEGLYS
+241 ADHNDGLYA

-261 IIPLMAFVSNASYVG
+261 LVPLMAFVSNASYVG
-276 VAIVGGLQF
+276 VAIVGALQF
-285 LAGAM
+285 LAGRM

-331 LLDAPELAGD
+331 LLDAPELTAELSEQ
-341 AGSGLRTGADAAV
+341 GSGARADGSS
-354 RPKAAFDVGTGAPA
+354 FDARFDLPS
-368 AGRGVPRAA
+368 GRVA
-377 DAVEITA
+377 
-384 GQVSF
+384 F
-389 EHVSFSYRPET
+389 EHISFSYRPDA
-400 PLIEDLTFRV
+400 PLIEDLSFHV
-410 EPGETVAIVGH
+410 EPGQTVAIVGH
-421 TGAGKTTLVSL
+421 TGAGKTTLISL
-432 LMRFREPAAGRI
+432 LMRFHELGSGRI
-444 TIDGADTAG
+444 TIDGVDIAG
-453 MDRDSLRRNFGVVLQ
+453 MGRDALRRNFGVVLQ

-491 DIVAAAEASH
+491 DVVAAAEASH

-534 ARARLSGRPVLI
+534 ARARLSGRPILI

-602 GTHQSLL
+602 GTHHSLL
-609 ELGGYYARLHDAQFA
+609 ELGGHYARLHEAQFA
-624 MGDGEF
+624 AGGGEL
-630 AAVPAHAAKHRA
+630 AEIPVRSAKHRA
-642 PQVNGQRSSHRTR
+642 EQGKR
-655 EAS
+655 EANEPA

>member
-1 MSSDNT
+1 MSSEGEHLAVT
-7 RRTSS
+7 A
-12 EKPLG
+12 KPSRS
-17 ALLRLAGLL
+17 LLRLVGLM
-26 KPARGIMTAAILCIC
+26 KPSRGIMTTAILCIC

-59 VIADTV
+59 VIAAAV
-65 FGAGFDTG
+65 FGAQFDAG
-73 RFVTLLLVA
+73 RFVFLLLLAAGMYCVA
-82 ALMYAGSALLSWAQG
+82 SLLSWAQG
-97 RLNARAVQLL
+97 RLNALAVQRL
-107 AHDLREAVEA
+107 AYDLREAVEA
-117 KLHRLPVS
+117 KLHRLPVAH
-125 YYDGQARGDVLSRAT
+125 YDGRSRGDVLSRAT
-140 NDLDNVAQTLNQL
+140 NDLDNVSQTLNQL
-153 LAQLLTSTLMVIA
+153 LSQLLTSTLMVIG

-171 LLLSPVLA
+171 LLLSPLLA
-179 LVSLMAVPLSALASV
+179 VVSLLAVPVSALASI
-194 VVTRRSQKHFVRQ
+194 VVTRRSQKYFVRQ
-207 WEATGDVNALV
+207 WEATGDVNSLV

-223 GHETIKLFG
+223 GHETIKLFN
-232 AQELMAKRF
+232 AQSSMAVRF
-241 AVHNEGLYS
+241 ADHNDGLYA

-261 IIPLMAFVSNASYVG
+261 LVPLMAFVSNASYVG
-276 VAIVGGLQF
+276 VAIVGALQF

-321 CAVSAGRVFE
+321 CAVSASRVFE
-331 LLDAPELAGD
+331 LLDAAELTRDPEEPDGGARAD
-341 AGSGLRTGADAAV
+341 AGSGFDSPSGSV
-354 RPKAAFDVGTGAPA
+354 AFE
-368 AGRGVPRAA
+368 R
-377 DAVEITA
+377 I
-384 GQVSF
+384 
-389 EHVSFSYRPET
+389 SFSYRPEA
-400 PLIEDLTFRV
+400 PLIEDLSFHV
-410 EPGETVAIVGH
+410 EPGQTVAIVGH
-421 TGAGKTTLVSL
+421 TGAGKTTLISL
-432 LMRFREPAAGRI
+432 LMRFHELGSGRI
-444 TIDGADTAG
+444 TIDGVDIAG
-453 MDRDSLRRNFGVVLQ
+453 MGRDALRRNFGVVLQ

-491 DIVAAAEASH
+491 EIVAAAEASH

-520 GEPLSQGQR
+520 GDPLSQGQR

-534 ARARLSGRPVLI
+534 ARARLSGRPILI

-602 GTHQSLL
+602 GTHHSLL
-609 ELGGYYARLHDAQFA
+609 GLGGHYARLHEAQYAAGGDELAA
-624 MGDGEF
+624 MP
-630 AAVPAHAAKHRA
+630 VKSAKHRA
-642 PQVNGQRSSHRTR
+642 GQGER

>member
-1 MSSDNT
+1 MSGDSAHRT
-7 RRTSS
+7 RT
-12 EKPLG
+12 EKP
-17 ALLRLAGLL
+17 ARSLLRLAGLL
-26 KPARGIMTAAILCIC
+26 KPARGVMTAAILCIC
-41 GFVTLNV
+41 GFATLNV

-59 VIADTV
+59 VIAAAV
-65 FGAGFDTG
+65 FGGQFNTE
-73 RFVTLLLVA
+73 RFVSLLLVA
-82 ALMYAGSALLSWAQG
+82 ASMYAVASLLSWAQG
-97 RLNARAVQLL
+97 RLNALAVQRL

-117 KLHRLPVS
+117 KLHRLPVA
-125 YYDGQARGDVLSRAT
+125 YYDGRSRGDVLSRAT

-153 LAQLLTSTLMVIA
+153 LPQLLTSALMVIG

-171 LLLSPVLA
+171 LLLSPLLA
-179 LVSLMAVPLSALASV
+179 LVSLLAVPVSALASV
-194 VVTRRSQKHFVRQ
+194 VVTRRSQKYFVRQ
-207 WEATGDVNALV
+207 WEATGDVNSLV

-232 AQELMAKRF
+232 AQSAMAARF
-241 AVHNEGLYS
+241 ATHNDGLYS

-261 IIPLMAFVSNASYVG
+261 LTPLMAFVSNASYVG
-276 VAIVGGLQF
+276 VAIVGALQF
-285 LAGAM
+285 LAGTM

-321 CAVSAGRVFE
+321 CAVSASRVFE
-331 LLDAPELAGD
+331 LLDEPELSTEIGTGVRSD
-341 AGSGLRTGADAAV
+341 AGSATESLRQPDAQ
-354 RPKAAFDVGTGAPA
+354 FDLRS
-368 AGRGVPRAA
+368 GR
-377 DAVEITA
+377 
-384 GQVSF
+384 VSF
-389 EHVSFSYRPET
+389 EHIAFSYRADA
-400 PLIEDLTFRV
+400 PLIENLSFRV
-410 EPGETVAIVGH
+410 EPGQTVAIVGH
-421 TGAGKTTLVSL
+421 TGAGKTTLISL
-432 LMRFREPAAGRI
+432 LMRFHELGSGKI
-444 TIDGADTAG
+444 TIDGTDIAG
-453 MDRDSLRRNFGVVLQ
+453 MGRDALRRNFGVVLQ

-482 YGLPGASEA
+482 YGRPGASDA
-491 DIVAAAEASH
+491 DIVAVAEASY

-534 ARARLSGRPVLI
+534 ARARLSGRPILI

-602 GTHQSLL
+602 GTHHSLL
-609 ELGGYYARLHDAQFA
+609 KLGGHYARLHDAQFA
-624 MGDGEF
+624 VGDGEL
-630 AAVPAHAAKHRA
+630 AATPARTAKHRA
-642 PQVNGQRSSHRTR
+642 VQGER

>member
-1 MSSDNT
+1 MS
-7 RRTSS
+7 
-12 EKPLG
+12 
-17 ALLRLAGLL
+17 
-26 KPARGIMTAAILCIC
+26 AAILCIC
-41 GFVTLNV
+41 GFATLNV

-59 VIADTV
+59 VIAVAV
-65 FGAGFDTG
+65 FGGPFNSE
-73 RFVTLLLVA
+73 RFVLLLLVA
-82 ALMYAGSALLSWAQG
+82 ASMYAVASLLSWAQG
-97 RLNARAVQLL
+97 RLNALAVQRL

-117 KLHRLPVS
+117 KLHRLPVAF
-125 YYDGQARGDVLSRAT
+125 YDGRSRGDVLSRAT

-153 LAQLLTSTLMVIA
+153 LPQLLTSALMVVG

-171 LLLSPVLA
+171 LLLSPLLA
-179 LVSLMAVPLSALASV
+179 LVSLLAVPVSALASV
-194 VVTRRSQKHFVRQ
+194 VVTRRSQKYFVRQ
-207 WEATGDVNALV
+207 WEATGDVNSLV

-232 AQELMAKRF
+232 AQSAMAARF
-241 AVHNEGLYS
+241 ATHNDGLYS

-261 IIPLMAFVSNASYVG
+261 LMPLMAFVSNASYVG
-276 VAIVGGLQF
+276 VAIVGALQF

-313 GMAQVLQS
+313 GMAQILQS
-321 CAVSAGRVFE
+321 CAVSASRVFE
-331 LLDAPELAGD
+331 LLDEPELSTEIGT
-341 AGSGLRTGADAAV
+341 GVRTGAGSVTESGRQPDAQ
-354 RPKAAFDVGTGAPA
+354 FDLPS
-368 AGRGVPRAA
+368 GR
-377 DAVEITA
+377 
-384 GQVSF
+384 VSF
-389 EHVSFSYRPET
+389 EHIAFSYRADA
-400 PLIEDLTFRV
+400 PLIEDLSFRV
-410 EPGETVAIVGH
+410 EPGQTVAIVGH
-421 TGAGKTTLVSL
+421 TGAGKTTLISL
-432 LMRFREPAAGRI
+432 LMRFHELASGKI
-444 TIDGADTAG
+444 TIDGADIADMG
-453 MDRDSLRRNFGVVLQ
+453 RDALRRNFGVVLQ

-482 YGLPGASEA
+482 YGRPGASDA
-491 DIVAAAEASH
+491 DIVAAAEASY

-534 ARARLSGRPVLI
+534 ARARLSGRPILI

-602 GTHQSLL
+602 GTHHSLL
-609 ELGGYYARLHDAQFA
+609 ELGGHYARLHDAQFA
-624 MGDGEF
+624 VGDGEL
-630 AAVPAHAAKHRA
+630 AATPARIAKHRA
-642 PQVNGQRSSHRTR
+642 VQGER

>member
-1 MSSDNT
+1 MSS
-7 RRTSS
+7 
-12 EKPLG
+12 EGEHLAVPAKPSRS
-17 ALLRLAGLL
+17 LLRLVGLM
-26 KPARGIMTAAILCIC
+26 KPSRGIMTTAIMCIC

-59 VIADTV
+59 VIAAAV
-65 FGAGFDTG
+65 FGAQFDAG
-73 RFVTLLLVA
+73 RFVFLLLVA
-82 ALMYAGSALLSWAQG
+82 TGMYCVTSLLSWAQG
-97 RLNARAVQLL
+97 RLNALAVQRL
-107 AHDLREAVEA
+107 AYDLREAVEA
-117 KLHRLPVS
+117 KLHRLPLA
-125 YYDGQARGDVLSRAT
+125 YYDGRSRGDVLSRAT
-140 NDLDNVAQTLNQL
+140 NDLDNVSQTLNQL
-153 LAQLLTSTLMVIA
+153 LSQLLTSTLMVIG

-171 LLLSPVLA
+171 LLLSPLLA
-179 LVSLMAVPLSALASV
+179 VVSLLAVPVSALASI
-194 VVTRRSQKHFVRQ
+194 VVTRRSQKYFVRQ
-207 WEATGDVNALV
+207 WEATGDVNSLV

-223 GHETIKLFG
+223 GHETIKLFN
-232 AQELMAKRF
+232 AQSSMAVRF
-241 AVHNEGLYS
+241 ADHNDGLYA

-261 IIPLMAFVSNASYVG
+261 LVPLMAFVSNASYVG
-276 VAIVGGLQF
+276 VAIVGALQF

-331 LLDAPELAGD
+331 LLDAAELTREPAEPDGGARAD
-341 AGSGLRTGADAAV
+341 AGSGFESPSGRV
-354 RPKAAFDVGTGAPA
+354 AFE
-368 AGRGVPRAA
+368 R
-377 DAVEITA
+377 I
-384 GQVSF
+384 
-389 EHVSFSYRPET
+389 SFSYRPEA
-400 PLIEDLTFRV
+400 PLIEDLSFHV
-410 EPGETVAIVGH
+410 EPGQTVAIVGH
-421 TGAGKTTLVSL
+421 TGAGKTTLISL
-432 LMRFREPAAGRI
+432 LMRFHELGSGRI
-444 TIDGADTAG
+444 TIDGVDIAG
-453 MDRDSLRRNFGVVLQ
+453 MGRDVLRRNFGVVLQ

-491 DIVAAAEASH
+491 EIVAAAEASH

-520 GEPLSQGQR
+520 GDPLSQGQR

-534 ARARLSGRPVLI
+534 ARARLSGRPILI

-560 LIRQAM
+560 HIRQAM

-602 GTHQSLL
+602 GTHHSLL
-609 ELGGYYARLHDAQFA
+609 ELGGHYTHLHEAQYGAGGGELAA
-624 MGDGEF
+624 MP
-630 AAVPAHAAKHRA
+630 VRSAKHRA
-642 PQVNGQRSSHRTR
+642 GQGER

>member
-1 MSSDNT
+1 MSSEGEQLAAT
-7 RRTSS
+7 G
-12 EKPLG
+12 KPSRS
-17 ALLRLAGLL
+17 LLRLVGLM
-26 KPARGIMTAAILCIC
+26 KPARGVMTAAILCIC

-59 VIADTV
+59 VIAAAV
-65 FGAGFDTG
+65 FGAQFDTG
-73 RFVTLLLVA
+73 RFVFLLLVA
-82 ALMYAGSALLSWAQG
+82 AAMYCVTSLLSWAQG
-97 RLNARAVQLL
+97 RLNALAVQRL
-107 AHDLREAVEA
+107 AYELREAVEA
-117 KLHRLPVS
+117 KLHRLPVA
-125 YYDGQARGDVLSRAT
+125 YYDGRSRGDVLSRAT
-140 NDLDNVAQTLNQL
+140 NDLDNVSQTLNQL
-153 LAQLLTSTLMVIA
+153 LSQLLTSMLMVIG

-171 LLLSPVLA
+171 LLLSPLLA
-179 LVSLMAVPLSALASV
+179 VVSLLAVPVSALASV
-194 VVTRRSQKHFVRQ
+194 IVTRRSQKHFVRQ
-207 WEATGDVNALV
+207 WEATGDVNSLV

-223 GHETIKLFG
+223 GHETIKLFN
-232 AQELMAKRF
+232 AQSAMAVRF
-241 AVHNEGLYS
+241 ATHNDGLYA

-261 IIPLMAFVSNASYVG
+261 LVPLMAFVSNASYVG
-276 VAIVGGLQF
+276 VAIVGALQF

-321 CAVSAGRVFE
+321 CAVSASRVFE
-331 LLDAPELAGD
+331 LLDAAELTGEPAERDAGSRAD
-341 AGSGLRTGADAAV
+341 AGSGLEAGLDLQSDSPTGRV
-354 RPKAAFDVGTGAPA
+354 AFE
-368 AGRGVPRAA
+368 R
-377 DAVEITA
+377 I
-384 GQVSF
+384 
-389 EHVSFSYRPET
+389 SFSYRQDA
-400 PLIEDLTFRV
+400 PLIEDLSFHV
-410 EPGETVAIVGH
+410 EPGQTVAIVGH

-432 LMRFREPAAGRI
+432 LMRFHELGSGRI
-444 TIDGADTAG
+444 TIDGVDIAG
-453 MDRDSLRRNFGVVLQ
+453 LGRDALRRNFGVVLQ

-491 DIVAAAEASH
+491 EIVAAAEASH

-534 ARARLSGRPVLI
+534 ARARLSGRPILI

-602 GTHQSLL
+602 GTHHSLL
-609 ELGGYYARLHDAQFA
+609 ERGGHYARLHEAQYAAGGGELAA
-624 MGDGEF
+624 MP
-630 AAVPAHAAKHRA
+630 VRSAKHRA
-642 PQVNGQRSSHRTR
+642 SQGER

>member
-1 MSSDNT
+1 
-7 RRTSS
+7 
-12 EKPLG
+12 
-17 ALLRLAGLL
+17 
-26 KPARGIMTAAILCIC
+26 MTAAILCIC

-48 AAPKI
+48 AAPKV

-59 VIADTV
+59 VIAAAV
-65 FGAGFDTG
+65 FGSQFNTE
-73 RFVTLLLVA
+73 RFVLLLLA
-82 ALMYAGSALLSWAQG
+82 AASMYAVASLLSWAQG
-97 RLNARAVQLL
+97 RLNALAVQRL

-117 KLHRLPVS
+117 KLHRLPVA
-125 YYDGQARGDVLSRAT
+125 YYDGRSRGDVLSRAT
-140 NDLDNVAQTLNQL
+140 NDLDNVSQTLNQL
-153 LAQLLTSTLMVIA
+153 LAQLLTSALMVIG
-166 SLGMM
+166 SLAMM
-171 LLLSPVLA
+171 LLLSPMLA
-179 LVSLMAVPLSALASV
+179 FVSLLAVPVSALASI
-194 VVTRRSQKHFVRQ
+194 VVTRRSQKYFVRQ
-207 WEATGDVNALV
+207 WEATGDVNSLV

-232 AQELMAKRF
+232 AQSAMAARF
-241 AVHNEGLYS
+241 AAHNDGLYS

-261 IIPLMAFVSNASYVG
+261 LVPLMAFVSNASYVG

-331 LLDAPELAGD
+331 LLDAAELTGEPTETGTGVRAD
-341 AGSGLRTGADAAV
+341 AGSRLDSGVDARLDLPTGRV
-354 RPKAAFDVGTGAPA
+354 AFE
-368 AGRGVPRAA
+368 R
-377 DAVEITA
+377 I
-384 GQVSF
+384 
-389 EHVSFSYRPET
+389 SFSYRPDA
-400 PLIEDLTFRV
+400 PLIEDLSFRV
-410 EPGETVAIVGH
+410 EPGQTVAIVGH
-421 TGAGKTTLVSL
+421 TGAGKTTLISL
-432 LMRFREPAAGRI
+432 LMRFHELGSGRI
-444 TIDGADTAG
+444 TIDGVDIAG
-453 MDRDSLRRNFGVVLQ
+453 MRRDVLRRNLGVVLQ

-534 ARARLSGRPVLI
+534 ARARLSGRPILI

-566 HRLRSN
+566 HKLRSN

-602 GTHQSLL
+602 GTHHSLL
-609 ELGGYYARLHDAQFA
+609 ELGGHYARLHESQFA
-624 MGDGEF
+624 AEDGEL
-630 AAVPAHAAKHRA
+630 AAAPARIAKHRA
-642 PQVNGQRSSHRTR
+642 DQGER
-655 EAS
+655 EAP

>member
-1 MSSDNT
+1 MSSEDGHLAVT
-7 RRTSS
+7 A
-12 EKPLG
+12 KPSRS
-17 ALLRLAGLL
+17 LLRLVGLM

-59 VIADTV
+59 VIAAAV
-65 FGAGFDTG
+65 FGAQFDAG
-73 RFVTLLLVA
+73 RFVFLLLVA
-82 ALMYAGSALLSWAQG
+82 AGMYCVTSLLSWAQG
-97 RLNARAVQLL
+97 RLNALAVQRL
-107 AHDLREAVEA
+107 AYDLREAVEA
-117 KLHRLPVS
+117 KLHRLPLA
-125 YYDGQARGDVLSRAT
+125 YYDGRTRGDVLSRAT
-140 NDLDNVAQTLNQL
+140 NDLDNVSQTLNQL
-153 LAQLLTSTLMVIA
+153 LSQLLTSTLMVIG
-166 SLGMM
+166 SLAMM
-171 LLLSPVLA
+171 LLLSPLLA
-179 LVSLMAVPLSALASV
+179 VVSLLAVPLSALASI
-194 VVTRRSQKHFVRQ
+194 VVTRRSQKYFVGQ
-207 WEATGDVNALV
+207 WEATGDVNSLV

-223 GHETIKLFG
+223 GHETIKLFN
-232 AQELMAKRF
+232 AQSSMAVRF
-241 AVHNEGLYS
+241 ADHNDGLYA

-261 IIPLMAFVSNASYVG
+261 LVPLMAFVSNASYVG
-276 VAIVGGLQF
+276 VAIVGALQF

-321 CAVSAGRVFE
+321 CAVSASRVFE
-331 LLDAPELAGD
+331 LLDAAELTGEPSEQ
-341 AGSGLRTGADAAV
+341 GSGARADGSS
-354 RPKAAFDVGTGAPA
+354 FDAPA
-368 AGRGVPRAA
+368 GRVA
-377 DAVEITA
+377 
-384 GQVSF
+384 F
-389 EHVSFSYRPET
+389 ERISFSYRPDA
-400 PLIEDLTFRV
+400 PLIEDLSFHV
-410 EPGETVAIVGH
+410 EPGQTVAIVGH
-421 TGAGKTTLVSL
+421 TGAGKTTLISL
-432 LMRFREPAAGRI
+432 LMRFHELGSGRI
-444 TIDGADTAG
+444 TIDGVDIAG
-453 MDRDSLRRNFGVVLQ
+453 MGRDALRRNFGVVLQ

-534 ARARLSGRPVLI
+534 ARARLSGRPILI

-602 GTHQSLL
+602 GTHHSLL
-609 ELGGYYARLHDAQFA
+609 QLGGHYARLHEAQFA
-624 MGDGEF
+624 AGGGEL
-630 AAVPAHAAKHRA
+630 AAMPVKSAKHRA
-642 PQVNGQRSSHRTR
+642 EQEER
-655 EAS
+655 EANEPA

>member
-1 MSSDNT
+1 
-7 RRTSS
+7 
-12 EKPLG
+12 
-17 ALLRLAGLL
+17 
-26 KPARGIMTAAILCIC
+26 MTAAILCIC

-59 VIADTV
+59 VIADAV
-65 FGAGFDTG
+65 FGAQFNTG
-73 RFVTLLLVA
+73 RFVFLLLVA
-82 ALMYAGSALLSWAQG
+82 ASMYTFAALLSWAQG
-97 RLNARAVQLL
+97 RLNARAVQRL
-107 AHDLREAVEA
+107 AYDLREAVEA
-117 KLHRLPVS
+117 KLHRLPVA
-125 YYDGQARGDVLSRAT
+125 YYDGRSRGDVLSRAT

-153 LAQLLTSTLMVIA
+153 LAQLLTSTLMVIG
-166 SLGMM
+166 SLGML
-171 LLLSPVLA
+171 LLLSPLLA
-179 LVSLMAVPLSALASV
+179 LVSLIAVPVSALVSI
-194 VVTRRSQKHFVRQ
+194 VVTRRSQKYFVRQ
-207 WEATGDVNALV
+207 WEATGDVNSLV

-223 GHETIKLFG
+223 GHETIKLFS
-232 AQELMAKRF
+232 AQSAMAARF
-241 AVHNEGLYS
+241 AAHNDGLYS

-261 IIPLMAFVSNASYVG
+261 LVPLMAFVSNASYVG
-276 VAIVGGLQF
+276 VAIVGALQF

-331 LLDAPELAGD
+331 LLDAPELTAEPGSGARPD
-341 AGSGLRTGADAAV
+341 AGSAAQPDAQFHAEFDAQFEAD
-354 RPKAAFDVGTGAPA
+354 FDP
-368 AGRGVPRAA
+368 P
-377 DAVEITA
+377 A

-389 EHVSFSYRPET
+389 ERISFSYRSDA
-400 PLIEDLTFRV
+400 PLIDDLSFRV
-410 EPGETVAIVGH
+410 EPGQTVAIVGH

-432 LMRFREPAAGRI
+432 LMRFHELGSGRI
-444 TIDGADTAG
+444 TIDGMDIAG
-453 MDRDSLRRNFGVVLQ
+453 MQRDALRRNFGVVLQ

-482 YGLPGASEA
+482 YGLPGSSEA
-491 DIVAAAEASH
+491 DVVAAAEASH

-534 ARARLSGRPVLI
+534 ARARLSGRPILI

-602 GTHQSLL
+602 GTHHSLL
-609 ELGGYYARLHDAQFA
+609 ELGGHYARLHEAQFA
-624 MGDGEF
+624 AGDGEL
-630 AAVPAHAAKHRA
+630 AAMPVRTAKHRA
-642 PQVNGQRSSHRTR
+642 DEGER

>member
-1 MSSDNT
+1 
-7 RRTSS
+7 
-12 EKPLG
+12 
-17 ALLRLAGLL
+17 
-26 KPARGIMTAAILCIC
+26 MTAAVLCIC

-59 VIADTV
+59 VIADAV
-65 FGAGFDTG
+65 FGAQFNAG
-73 RFVTLLLVA
+73 RFVFLLLVA
-82 ALMYAGSALLSWAQG
+82 VSMYAVAALLSWAQG
-97 RLNARAVQLL
+97 RLNALAVQRL

-117 KLHRLPVS
+117 KLHRLPVA
-125 YYDGQARGDVLSRAT
+125 YYDGRSRGDVLSRAT

-153 LAQLLTSTLMVIA
+153 LAQLLTSTLMVIG

-171 LLLSPVLA
+171 LLLSPLLA
-179 LVSLMAVPLSALASV
+179 LVSLMAVPVSALASI
-194 VVTRRSQKHFVRQ
+194 VVTRRSQKYFVRQ
-207 WEATGDVNALV
+207 WEATGDVNSLV

-223 GHETIKLFG
+223 GHETIKLFS
-232 AQELMAKRF
+232 AQSAMAARF
-241 AVHNEGLYS
+241 AAHNDGLYS
-250 ASSKAQFASGL
+250 ASSQAQFASGL
-261 IIPLMAFVSNASYVG
+261 LVPLMAFVSNASYVG
-276 VAIVGGLQF
+276 VAIVGALQF

-321 CAVSAGRVFE
+321 CAVSASRVFE
-331 LLDAPELAGD
+331 LLDAPELTAEPGRGARMVAGSAAQSDAQFQTRFDAQFEAEFD
-341 AGSGLRTGADAAV
+341 AGFDLPSGR
-354 RPKAAFDVGTGAPA
+354 
-368 AGRGVPRAA
+368 
-377 DAVEITA
+377 
-384 GQVSF
+384 VSF
-389 EHVSFSYRPET
+389 ERISFSYRADA
-400 PLIEDLTFRV
+400 PLIEDLSFRV
-410 EPGETVAIVGH
+410 EPGQTVAIVGH

-432 LMRFREPAAGRI
+432 LMRFHELGSGRI
-444 TIDGADTAG
+444 TIDGVDIAG
-453 MDRDSLRRNFGVVLQ
+453 MRRDALRRNFGVVLQ

-534 ARARLSGRPVLI
+534 ARARLSGRPILI

-602 GTHQSLL
+602 GTHHSLL
-609 ELGGYYARLHDAQFA
+609 ELGGHYARLHDAQFA
-624 MGDGEF
+624 AGDG
-630 AAVPAHAAKHRA
+630 ALAVMPVRTAKHRA
-642 PQVNGQRSSHRTR
+642 DQRER

>member
-1 MSSDNT
+1 MSGDSAHRT
-7 RRTSS
+7 RT
-12 EKPLG
+12 EKP
-17 ALLRLAGLL
+17 ARSLLRLAGLL
-26 KPARGIMTAAILCIC
+26 KPARGVMTAAILCIC
-41 GFVTLNV
+41 GFATLNV

-59 VIADTV
+59 VIAAAV
-65 FGAGFDTG
+65 FGGQFHTE
-73 RFVTLLLVA
+73 RFVSLLLVA
-82 ALMYAGSALLSWAQG
+82 ASMYAVASLLSWAQG
-97 RLNARAVQLL
+97 RLNALAVQRL

-117 KLHRLPVS
+117 KLHRLPVA
-125 YYDGQARGDVLSRAT
+125 YYDGRSRGDVLSRAT

-153 LAQLLTSTLMVIA
+153 LPQLLTSALMVIG

-171 LLLSPVLA
+171 LLLSPLLA
-179 LVSLMAVPLSALASV
+179 LVSLLAVPVSALASV
-194 VVTRRSQKHFVRQ
+194 VVTRRSQKYFVRQ
-207 WEATGDVNALV
+207 WEATGDVNSLV

-232 AQELMAKRF
+232 AQSAMAARF
-241 AVHNEGLYS
+241 ATHNDGLYS

-261 IIPLMAFVSNASYVG
+261 LTPLMAFVSNASYVG
-276 VAIVGGLQF
+276 VAIVGALQF
-285 LAGAM
+285 LAGTM

-321 CAVSAGRVFE
+321 CAVSASRVFE
-331 LLDAPELAGD
+331 LLDEPELSTEIGTGVRSD
-341 AGSGLRTGADAAV
+341 AGSATESLRQPDAQ
-354 RPKAAFDVGTGAPA
+354 FDLRS
-368 AGRGVPRAA
+368 GR
-377 DAVEITA
+377 
-384 GQVSF
+384 VSF
-389 EHVSFSYRPET
+389 EHIAFSYRADA
-400 PLIEDLTFRV
+400 PLIENLSFRV
-410 EPGETVAIVGH
+410 EPGQTVAIVGH
-421 TGAGKTTLVSL
+421 TGAGKTTLISL
-432 LMRFREPAAGRI
+432 LMRFHELGSGKI
-444 TIDGADTAG
+444 TIDGTDIAG
-453 MDRDSLRRNFGVVLQ
+453 MGRDALRRNFGVVLQ

-482 YGLPGASEA
+482 YGRPGASDA
-491 DIVAAAEASH
+491 DIVAVAEASY

-534 ARARLSGRPVLI
+534 ARARLSGRPILI

-602 GTHQSLL
+602 GTHHSLL
-609 ELGGYYARLHDAQFA
+609 ELGGHYARLHDAQFA
-624 MGDGEF
+624 VGDGEL
-630 AAVPAHAAKHRA
+630 AATPARTAKHRA
-642 PQVNGQRSSHRTR
+642 VQGER

>member
-1 MSSDNT
+1 MSSGSAHLAAKG
-7 RRTSS
+7 RPPRS
-12 EKPLG
+12 LV
-17 ALLRLAGLL
+17 RLAGLL
-26 KPARGIMTAAILCIC
+26 KPARGVMTAAILCIC
-41 GFVTLNV
+41 GFATLNV

-59 VIADTV
+59 VIAAAV
-65 FGAGFDTG
+65 FGAQFNTE
-73 RFVTLLLVA
+73 RFVLLLLVA
-82 ALMYAGSALLSWAQG
+82 ASMYAVASLLNWVQG
-97 RLNARAVQLL
+97 RLNALAVQRL
-107 AHDLREAVEA
+107 AHDLREEVEA
-117 KLHRLPVS
+117 KLHRLPVA
-125 YYDGQARGDVLSRAT
+125 YYDGRSRGDVLSRAT
-140 NDLDNVAQTLNQL
+140 NDLDNVSQTLNQL
-153 LAQLLTSTLMVIA
+153 LSQLLTSTLMVIG

-171 LLLSPVLA
+171 LLLSPLLA
-179 LVSLMAVPLSALASV
+179 LVSLLAVPVSALASV

-207 WEATGDVNALV
+207 WEATGDVNSLV

-232 AQELMAKRF
+232 AQAAMAVRF
-241 AVHNEGLYS
+241 AAHNDGLYS

-261 IIPLMAFVSNASYVG
+261 LMPLMAFVSNASYVG
-276 VAIVGGLQF
+276 VAIVGALQF

-313 GMAQVLQS
+313 GMAQILQS
-321 CAVSAGRVFE
+321 CAVSAARVFE
-331 LLDAPELAGD
+331 LLDAPEL
-341 AGSGLRTGADAAV
+341 STET
-354 RPKAAFDVGTGAPA
+354 GTGAGADTGSLAGSNGRPDEQFA
-368 AGRGVPRAA
+368 AGF
-377 DAVEITA
+377 DAQSDLPA
-384 GQVSF
+384 GRVSF
-389 EHVSFSYRPET
+389 EHIAFSYRADA
-400 PLIEDLTFRV
+400 PLIEDLSFHV
-410 EPGETVAIVGH
+410 EPGQTVAIVGH
-421 TGAGKTTLVSL
+421 TGAGKTTLISL
-432 LMRFREPAAGRI
+432 LMRFHELRSGKI
-444 TIDGADTAG
+444 TIDGVDIAG
-453 MDRDSLRRNFGVVLQ
+453 MRRDALRRNFGVVLQ

-482 YGLPGASEA
+482 YGRPGASDA
-491 DIVAAAEASH
+491 DIVAAAEASY

-510 NGYSTMLSNG
+510 NGYSTMLTNG

-534 ARARLSGRPVLI
+534 ARARLSGRSILI

-602 GTHQSLL
+602 GTHHSLL
-609 ELGGYYARLHDAQFA
+609 ELGGHYARLHDAQFA
-624 MGDGEF
+624 IGNGEL
-630 AAVPAHAAKHRA
+630 AAAPARTAKHRA
-642 PQVNGQRSSHRTR
+642 EQRER

>member
-1 MSSDNT
+1 
-7 RRTSS
+7 
-12 EKPLG
+12 
-17 ALLRLAGLL
+17 
-26 KPARGIMTAAILCIC
+26 MTAAILCIC
-41 GFVTLNV
+41 GFATLNV

-59 VIADTV
+59 VIAAAV
-65 FGAGFDTG
+65 FGAQFNTE
-73 RFVTLLLVA
+73 RFVLLLLVA
-82 ALMYAGSALLSWAQG
+82 ASMYAVASLLSWAQG
-97 RLNARAVQLL
+97 RLNALAVQRL

-117 KLHRLPVS
+117 KLHRLPVA
-125 YYDGQARGDVLSRAT
+125 YYDGRSRGDVLSRAT

-153 LAQLLTSTLMVIA
+153 LAQLLTSALMVIG

-171 LLLSPVLA
+171 LLLSPLLA
-179 LVSLMAVPLSALASV
+179 LVSLLAVPVSALASV
-194 VVTRRSQKHFVRQ
+194 VVTQRSQKYFVRQ
-207 WEATGDVNALV
+207 WEATADVNSLV

-223 GHETIKLFG
+223 GHETIKLFS
-232 AQELMAKRF
+232 AQTAMAARF
-241 AVHNEGLYS
+241 AAHNDGLYS

-261 IIPLMAFVSNASYVG
+261 LLPLMAFVSNASYVG
-276 VAIVGGLQF
+276 VAIVGALQF

-321 CAVSAGRVFE
+321 CAVSASRVFE
-331 LLDAPELAGD
+331 LLDEPELSTEPSVGARAV
-341 AGSGLRTGADAAV
+341 AGSS
-354 RPKAAFDVGTGAPA
+354 FDAPA
-368 AGRGVPRAA
+368 GR
-377 DAVEITA
+377 
-384 GQVSF
+384 VSF
-389 EHVSFSYRPET
+389 EHIAFSYRADA
-400 PLIEDLTFRV
+400 PLIEDLSFHV
-410 EPGETVAIVGH
+410 EPGQTVAIVGH
-421 TGAGKTTLVSL
+421 TGAGKTTLISL
-432 LMRFREPAAGRI
+432 LMRFHELGSGKI
-444 TIDGADTAG
+444 TIDGADIAG
-453 MDRDSLRRNFGVVLQ
+453 MGRDALRRNFGVVLQ

-482 YGLPGASEA
+482 YGRPGASDA
-491 DIVAAAEASH
+491 DIVAAAEASY

-534 ARARLSGRPVLI
+534 ARARLSGRPLLI

-602 GTHQSLL
+602 GTHHSLL
-609 ELGGYYARLHDAQFA
+609 ELGGHYARLHDAQFA
-624 MGDGEF
+624 VGDGGL
-630 AAVPAHAAKHRA
+630 AAMPARTAKHRA
-642 PQVNGQRSSHRTR
+642 EQVER

>member
-1 MSSDNT
+1 M
-7 RRTSS
+7 
-12 EKPLG
+12 
-17 ALLRLAGLL
+17 
-26 KPARGIMTAAILCIC
+26 KPARGVMTAAILCIC

-59 VIADTV
+59 VIAAAV
-65 FGAGFDTG
+65 FGARFDSA
-73 RFVTLLLVA
+73 RFVFLLLVA
-82 ALMYAGSALLSWAQG
+82 AAMYCVTALLSWAQG
-97 RLNARAVQLL
+97 RLNALAVQRL

-117 KLHRLPVS
+117 KLHRLPVA
-125 YYDGQARGDVLSRAT
+125 YYDGRSRGDVLSRAT
-140 NDLDNVAQTLNQL
+140 NDLDNVSQTLNQL
-153 LAQLLTSTLMVIA
+153 LSQLLTSTLMVLG

-171 LLLSPVLA
+171 LLLSPLLA
-179 LVSLMAVPLSALASV
+179 VVSLLAVPVSALASI

-207 WEATGDVNALV
+207 WEATGDVNSLV

-223 GHETIKLFG
+223 GHEAIKLFN
-232 AQELMAKRF
+232 AQPDMATRF
-241 AVHNEGLYS
+241 ASHNDRLYA

-261 IIPLMAFVSNASYVG
+261 LAPLMAFVSNASYVG
-276 VAIVGGLQF
+276 VAIVGALQF
-285 LAGAM
+285 LAGTM

-321 CAVSAGRVFE
+321 CAVSASRVFE
-331 LLDAPELAGD
+331 LLDAAEITGEPAEQGAGARSD
-341 AGSGLRTGADAAV
+341 AGPGFGDR
-354 RPKAAFDVGTGAPA
+354 FDLS
-368 AGRGVPRAA
+368 AGRVA
-377 DAVEITA
+377 
-384 GQVSF
+384 F
-389 EHVSFSYRPET
+389 ERISFSYRPDA
-400 PLIEDLTFRV
+400 PLIEDLSFHV
-410 EPGETVAIVGH
+410 EPGQTVAIVGH

-432 LMRFREPAAGRI
+432 LLRFHELASGRI
-444 TIDGADTAG
+444 TIDGVDIAG
-453 MDRDSLRRNFGVVLQ
+453 MGRDALRRNFGVVLQ

-491 DIVAAAEASH
+491 EIVAAAEASH

-520 GEPLSQGQR
+520 GDPLSQGQR

-534 ARARLSGRPVLI
+534 ARARLSGRPILI

-602 GTHQSLL
+602 GTHHSLL
-609 ELGGYYARLHDAQFA
+609 ERGGHYAHLHEAQFA
-624 MGDGEF
+624 SGGGEL
-630 AAVPAHAAKHRA
+630 AEMPVRSAKHRA
-642 PQVNGQRSSHRTR
+642 GKGERG
-655 EAS
+655 AS

>member
-1 MSSDNT
+1 M
-7 RRTSS
+7 
-12 EKPLG
+12 
-17 ALLRLAGLL
+17 
-26 KPARGIMTAAILCIC
+26 IAAILCIC

-48 AAPKI
+48 AAPKV

-59 VIADTV
+59 VIAAAV
-65 FGAGFDTG
+65 FGAQFNTE
-73 RFVTLLLVA
+73 RFVLLLLVA
-82 ALMYAGSALLSWAQG
+82 ASMYAVASLLSWSQG
-97 RLNARAVQLL
+97 RLNALAVQRL

-117 KLHRLPVS
+117 KLHRLPVA
-125 YYDGQARGDVLSRAT
+125 YYDARSRGDVLSRAT

-153 LAQLLTSTLMVIA
+153 LAQLLTSALMA
-166 SLGMM
+166 MGSLAMM

-179 LVSLMAVPLSALASV
+179 VVSLLAVPLSALVSI
-194 VVTRRSQKHFVRQ
+194 VVTRRSQKYFVRQ
-207 WEATGDVNALV
+207 WEATGDVNSLV

-232 AQELMAKRF
+232 AKSAMAARF
-241 AVHNEGLYS
+241 ADHNDGLYF

-261 IIPLMAFVSNASYVG
+261 LVPLMAFVSNASYVG

-321 CAVSAGRVFE
+321 CAVSASRVFE
-331 LLDAPELAGD
+331 LLDAAELTGEPTET
-341 AGSGLRTGADAAV
+341 GNGVGADAAPGV
-354 RPKAAFDVGTGAPA
+354 GGGLDSRFDLP
-368 AGRGVPRAA
+368 AGR
-377 DAVEITA
+377 I
-384 GQVSF
+384 SF
-389 EHVSFSYRPET
+389 DRISFSYRPDA
-400 PLIEDLTFRV
+400 PLIEDLSFTV
-410 EPGETVAIVGH
+410 EPGQTVAIVGH
-421 TGAGKTTLVSL
+421 TGAGKTTLISL
-432 LMRFREPAAGRI
+432 LMRFHELDSGRI
-444 TIDGADTAG
+444 TINGVDIAG
-453 MDRDSLRRNFGVVLQ
+453 MGRDVLRRNFGVVLQ

-510 NGYSTMLSNG
+510 SGYSTMLSNG

-534 ARARLSGRPVLI
+534 ARARLSGRPLLI

-566 HRLRSN
+566 HRLRRN

-602 GTHQSLL
+602 GTHHSLL
-609 ELGGYYARLHDAQFA
+609 ELGGHYARLHEAQFA
-624 MGDGEF
+624 VGDGE
-630 AAVPAHAAKHRA
+630 AAAAPVRTAKHRA
-642 PQVNGQRSSHRTR
+642 VQGEGN
-655 EAS
+655 AS

>member
-1 MSSDNT
+1 
-7 RRTSS
+7 
-12 EKPLG
+12 
-17 ALLRLAGLL
+17 
-26 KPARGIMTAAILCIC
+26 MTAAVLCIC

-59 VIADTV
+59 VIADAV
-65 FGAGFDTG
+65 FGAQFNAG
-73 RFVTLLLVA
+73 RFVFLLLVA
-82 ALMYAGSALLSWAQG
+82 VSMYAVAALLSWAQG
-97 RLNARAVQLL
+97 RLNALAVQRL

-117 KLHRLPVS
+117 KLHRLPVA
-125 YYDGQARGDVLSRAT
+125 YYDGRSRGDVLSRAT

-153 LAQLLTSTLMVIA
+153 LAQLLTSTLMVIG

-171 LLLSPVLA
+171 LLLSPLLA
-179 LVSLMAVPLSALASV
+179 LVSLMAVPVSALASI
-194 VVTRRSQKHFVRQ
+194 VVTRRSQKYFVRQ
-207 WEATGDVNALV
+207 WEATGDVNSLV

-223 GHETIKLFG
+223 GHETIKLFS
-232 AQELMAKRF
+232 AQSAMAARF
-241 AVHNEGLYS
+241 AAHNDGLYS
-250 ASSKAQFASGL
+250 ASSQAQFASGL
-261 IIPLMAFVSNASYVG
+261 LVPLMAFVSNASYVG
-276 VAIVGGLQF
+276 VAIVGALQF

-321 CAVSAGRVFE
+321 CAVSASRVFE
-331 LLDAPELAGD
+331 LLDAPELTAEPGRGARMVAGSAAQSDAQFQTRFDAQFEAEFD
-341 AGSGLRTGADAAV
+341 AGFDLPSGR
-354 RPKAAFDVGTGAPA
+354 
-368 AGRGVPRAA
+368 
-377 DAVEITA
+377 
-384 GQVSF
+384 VSF
-389 EHVSFSYRPET
+389 ERISFSYRADA
-400 PLIEDLTFRV
+400 PLIEDLSFRV
-410 EPGETVAIVGH
+410 EPGQTVAIVGH

-432 LMRFREPAAGRI
+432 LMRFHELGSGRI
-444 TIDGADTAG
+444 TIDGVDIAG
-453 MDRDSLRRNFGVVLQ
+453 MRRDALRRNFGVVLQ

-510 NGYSTMLSNG
+510 NGYSTMLGNG

-534 ARARLSGRPVLI
+534 ARARLSGRPILI

-602 GTHQSLL
+602 GTHHSLL
-609 ELGGYYARLHDAQFA
+609 ELGGHYARLHDAQFA
-624 MGDGEF
+624 AGDG
-630 AAVPAHAAKHRA
+630 ALAVMPVRTAKHRA
-642 PQVNGQRSSHRTR
+642 DQRER